1 MAVIAPL
8 CEATLCLLRQEAVC
22 QQTGDTDSEGDEDDM
37 EHDELLIDAVTD
49 ILPALGACMGP
60 AFEPSFRPFF
70 EPLMKFAVRST
81 HFPFCICLGLLEA
94 MNFLL
99 LVLQFMQLPWLLK
112 HF

>member
-1 MAVIAPL
+1 MRRFFAVITPL

-70 EPLMKFAVRST
+70 EPLMKFAVCST
-81 HFPFCICLGLLEA
+81 HFPFCICLGHSRNFMVEPHGLL
-94 MNFLL
+94 FC
-99 LVLQFMQLPWLLK
+99 
-112 HF
+112 